1 MDRDQRH
8 SERESRG
15 EQEDI
20 ERLRK
25 QVIELNARITSQNN
39 RISELEK
46 HIASQSDHVS
56 VLEASVRSQNA
67 DIVQRNDAI
76 LSREAIRIMQ

>member
-39 RISELEK
+39 RISE
-46 HIASQSDHVS
+46 
-56 VLEASVRSQNA
+56 
-67 DIVQRNDAI
+67 
-76 LSREAIRIMQ
+76 